1 MSNMD
6 AKAQRIHSESI
17 RRTNRRRINH
27 AATSKPTEK
36 VKEIFRRKPY
46 GKSNQPNEK
55 DETEG
60 L

>member
-1 MSNMD
+1 MSDRD
-6 AKAQRIHSESI
+6 AKAHRIHSESI

-55 DETEG
+55 D
-60 L
+60 